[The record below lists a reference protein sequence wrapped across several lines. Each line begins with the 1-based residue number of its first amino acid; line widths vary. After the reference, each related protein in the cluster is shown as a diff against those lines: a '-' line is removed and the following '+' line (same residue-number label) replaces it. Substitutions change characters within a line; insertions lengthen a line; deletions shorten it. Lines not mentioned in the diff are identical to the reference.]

1 MLDVLVYCG
10 IISVEVDMKAT
21 RNSER
26 LKSILESTRHQIV
39 ALKDIQIDMFS
50 VDKSTAEKINQ
61 QILALEEVYKHQIKL
76 IECCVNSEPKKKIWF
91 SREDRLQSA
100 MD

>member
-1 MLDVLVYCG
+1 
-10 IISVEVDMKAT
+10 
-21 RNSER
+21 
-26 LKSILESTRHQIV
+26 
-39 ALKDIQIDMFS
+39 MFS

-91 SREDRLQSA
+91 SREDRLQSV

>member
-1 MLDVLVYCG
+1 
-10 IISVEVDMKAT
+10 MKT
-21 RNSER
+21 TKNSER
-26 LKSILESTRHQIV
+26 LKNILETTRHQIV

-50 VDKSTAEKINQ
+50 VDKNTAEKINQ

-76 IECCVNSEPKKKIWF
+76 VESCASLEPKKKTWF
-91 SREDRLQSA
+91 QKEDRFQTV